1 MKLSKLFSKKSVN
14 YYHRK
19 DGKITVTTK
28 IRHKGVFGNTYTDT
42 YSETIDPNAPRKG
55 ELDKSK
61 SAAAIICTVADM
73 LIIFGGMYLSAPL
86 PLLLILCVAADIATV
101 VLIKKHK
108 KSDDD

>member
-1 MKLSKLFSKKSVN
+1 MRKSVRD
-14 YYHRK
+14 YHRK
-19 DGKITVTTK
+19 DGKITRTTT
-28 IRHKGVFGNTYTDT
+28 IRHKRFFGGTKSDIYT
-42 YSETIDPNAPRKG
+42 EVIDPNAPRKG

-86 PLLLILCVAADIATV
+86 PLLLILCIAADIATV

-108 KSDDD
+108 KSDD